1 MEKFMLIFHSPYSQ
15 ETAFA
20 EQSPEQLQ
28 AEIEKWNQW
37 IGGIAAQGKI
47 LSTEALLP
55 VGKTMTR
62 GGQLIT
68 DGPYTEGKEIVGGY
82 ALISASNLEEA
93 TRLSQGCPI
102 LESAGTVEIRP
113 VMKFDA

>member
-20 EQSPEQLQ
+20 QQSPEELQ
-28 AEIEKWNQW
+28 AEIEKWNHW
-37 IGGIAAQGKI
+37 IGGIAAQGKMVG
-47 LSTEALLP
+47 TEALLP
-55 VGKTMTR
+55 FGKTMTR

-82 ALISASNLEEA
+82 ALISAGNLEEA
-93 TRLSQGCPI
+93 AQLSQGCPI
-102 LESAGTVEIRP
+102 LESAGTVEIRQ
-113 VMKFDA
+113 VMKFD